1 MYHNAF
7 ATKYS
12 RRGTQHTISIRS
24 LCLAIIVLSFI
35 GTSCAPL
42 SHTPKAQAADVI
54 PRTIESN
61 IDSTAEVQVL
71 QDSIAHYKA
80 RVTAIYSDQD
90 QDIIGT
96 GIRARVQRIQVEI
109 ISESKRGEQIELDN
123 DRTPLDVGDV
133 VYVTRTTS
141 QFDEVEYWAV
151 TEPYRLPWLIIFT
164 ILFVGSVIL
173 FGGIQGLRGLLSL
186 AGSLLLIIYV
196 LLPGV
201 LFGFSPVVVSLIVAA
216 LIIVLGSYVTHGFS
230 KMTSAAVI
238 GMIVTVIAT
247 GLLTWFGV
255 EVTQLSGFESEESVY
270 LNFNTGGTI
279 DFRGLLLGG
288 ILIGLLGALYD
299 VAIGQAISVEELH
312 RIGPHIPRR
321 TIYSRAIRMGREHIG
336 ALVNTLAIAYAGA
349 SLPLLLLF
357 YSSSTGSLA
366 FTINREIFA
375 TEIIRTMIGGFGL
388 VLAVPFTTLVAVW
401 LLVHPKRAAGSAEN
415 TDQVSKEMKEIN
427 ALTETHGHGH
437 SHSHGHSHG
446 HGHSHTHGGQHH

>member
-1 MYHNAF
+1 MCMFMALCFLAF
-7 ATKYS
+7 
-12 RRGTQHTISIRS
+12 
-24 LCLAIIVLSFI
+24 F
-35 GTSCAPL
+35 P
-42 SHTPKAQAADVI
+42 SHTATAQEID
-54 PRTIESN
+54 TIEKTQEN
-61 IDSTAEVQVL
+61 APVAEVI
-71 QDSIAHYKA
+71 QDAVTHYKA
-80 RVTAIYSDQD
+80 RVTAIFSDQD
-90 QDIIGT
+90 QDIVGT
-96 GIRARVQRIQVEI
+96 GIRARVQKIEI
-109 ISESKRGEQIELDN
+109 EILNQEKRGARITLDN
-123 DRTPLDVGDV
+123 DRTPLEVGDTL
-133 VYVTRTTS
+133 YVTRTTS
-141 QFDEVEYWAV
+141 QFDDMEYWAV

-164 ILFVGSVIL
+164 VLFIGSVIL

-201 LFGFSPVVVSLIVAA
+201 LYGFSPVVVSLIVAA

-357 YSSSTGSLA
+357 YSSSTGSLG

-401 LLVHPKRAAGSAEN
+401 LLVHPKKATTEKEN
-415 TDQVSKEMKEIN
+415 SQRMSSEIKEIN
-427 ALTETHGHGH
+427 TLTESHSHSH
-437 SHSHGHSHG
+437 SHSHGHH
-446 HGHSHTHGGQHH
+446 HSHSHHH